1 MKKHL
6 FIFLFLLGFIHT
18 AFSNDTISS
27 RIIIFQTNNLRGS
40 SNSYKIFA
48 NDSLL
53 IRLKNN
59 TYFVYDCSPGLYN
72 LTVDKL
78 KNTQLPLVVEKGQT
92 YYIRLI
98 ENTGLFR
105 IMPEILQ
112 VDSLTTN
119 SKIRSGSLTKLEKTN
134 LPYKRPQNRIGIF
147 LGYGVGTNKI
157 DVASTAD
164 STASTISYG
173 GGVLFGLKYGHEF
186 GKHFDL
192 ACDYNYQFS
201 FLIPNLTNATTNF
214 NRSYISLTPSYIIP
228 LGDGEKMRFKIG
240 GGVDYYW
247 YSKLIVNTSNLNNG
261 FNDSWYYKKTFG
273 YHARVNFEMNLNE
286 RWSLDYSLKY
296 NNVKYQANYTPFPG
310 DKFYYTIGS
319 GYDLIIG
326 LNYHF

>member
-1 MKKHL
+1 M
-6 FIFLFLLGFIHT
+6 GFIHI
-18 AFSNDTISS
+18 AFCNDTISS
-27 RIIIFQTNNLRGS
+27 RIIVFQTNNLHGS

-59 TYFVYDCSPGLYN
+59 TYFVYDCSPGIYS

-105 IMPEILQ
+105 IMPELLQ

-119 SKIRSGSLTKLEKTN
+119 SKIRSGSLTKVEKTN

-147 LGYGVGTNKI
+147 IGYGLGTNKI
-157 DVASTAD
+157 DVATISAD
-164 STASTISYG
+164 SSSSTISYG
-173 GGVLFGLKYGHEF
+173 GGVLFGLKYGYEF

-192 ACDYNYQFS
+192 ACDFNYQFS
-201 FLIPNLTNATTNF
+201 FLIPLLTNATTNF
-214 NRSYISLTPSYIIP
+214 DRSFISLTPSYIIP

-240 GGVDYYW
+240 AGIDYYW
-247 YSKLIVNTSNLNNG
+247 YSKLIINLSKLDNNG
-261 FNDSWYYKKTFG
+261 FDDSWKYDKTFG
-273 YHARVNFEMNLNE
+273 YHVRVNFEMNLNE
-286 RWSLDYSLKY
+286 RWSLDYALKY
-296 NNVKYQANYTPFPG
+296 YNVKFKATYENPVSGDNFYQPN
-310 DKFYYTIGS
+310 GS